1 MSEEEKVNETE
12 VVQESTTEET
22 TLEVKEESSEEYGF
36 NPNAFFTEESTET
49 EKVEDNNNN
58 EEPNVE
64 NNKADDD
71 SSESDFSWDKGLDYL
86 KQEKQQEETTTNEV
100 DTDTSNSDVAVTEKS
115 IEPSYEEFFKEVGVE
130 AKTKEEFKEVYKSLQ
145 EENELL
151 KKSYPEKNE
160 KIDNLQNLIKL
171 EDKELVERSLIAD
184 GFEGVEL
191 ENAMERMLDNDMID
205 IEAKKVRNTLNK
217 AIVSEKETIM
227 DSKRTETAKQE
238 KDREESIKSLND
250 YLNSTEK
257 MFGFKIASTPEKAN
271 EIRKSHQEYIVSGKF
286 LQDITQ
292 TEKSL
297 ADCAWLWA
305 NKDVILKAMQTK
317 GFNSG
322 RKDVLN
328 QIGNPDV
335 DANSRTFADP
345 KGDGEFNASKFM
357 S

>member
-12 VVQESTTEET
+12 VAQESNTEEAT
-22 TLEVKEESSEEYGF
+22 PEVQQEEKEEVSLDF
-36 NPNAFFTEESTET
+36 NPDAFFTGSEGG
-49 EKVEDNNNN
+49 DNNT

-64 NNKADDD
+64 NNKD
-71 SSESDFSWDKGLDYL
+71 SEDAKENEFSWDKGLEYL
-86 KQEKQQEETTTNEV
+86 KGNEQQETSQPSSSDSVNDNNDV
-100 DTDTSNSDVAVTEKS
+100 QADNKDTSPN
-115 IEPSYEEFFKEVGVE
+115 YEEFFKEVGLEV
-130 AKTKEEFKEVYKSLQ
+130 KTKEEFKEVYQSLQ
-145 EENELL
+145 KENELL
-151 KKSYPEKNE
+151 KKDYPEKNE

-171 EDKELVERSLIAD
+171 EDKELVERSLLAD
-184 GFEGVEL
+184 GFEGAEL
-191 ENAMERMLDNDMID
+191 ENAMERMFDNDMID

-217 AIVSEKETIM
+217 AIASEREVII
-227 DSKRTETAKQE
+227 DEKRNQTAKQE

-250 YLNSTEK
+250 YLNSTEE
-257 MFGFKIASTPEKAN
+257 MFGFKMAGTPEKTN

-322 RKDVLN
+322 RRDVLD
-328 QIGNPDV
+328 QIGNPDAN
-335 DANSRTFADP
+335 ANSRTFADP
-345 KGDGEFNASKFM
+345 KGSGEFNPGKFM
-357 S
+357 G

>member
-357 S
+357 A

>member
-1 MSEEEKVNETE
+1 MNEEEKVNETE
-12 VVQESTTEET
+12 VVQETTTEET
-22 TLEVKEESSEEYGF
+22 SNEVKEEQTTEVEYSF
-36 NPNAFFTEESTET
+36 NPDAFFTSEEKEES
-49 EKVEDNNNN
+49 
-58 EEPNVE
+58 VE
-64 NNKADDD
+64 NNNTQENNVEDSTNDNNQDDG
-71 SSESDFSWDKGLDYL
+71 FSWDKGLEYL
-86 KQEKQQEETTTNEV
+86 KEDEQHQRSDSDSTDNAN
-100 DTDTSNSDVAVTEKS
+100 TDTGIDVVDKN
-115 IEPSYEEFFKEVGVE
+115 IEPSFENFFKEVGVE
-130 AKTKEEFKEVYKSLQ
+130 VKTKEEFKEVYKSLQ

-160 KIDNLQNLIKL
+160 KIDNFQNLINL

-191 ENAMERMLDNDMID
+191 ENAIERMLDNDMID

-217 AIVSEKETIM
+217 AIASERETII
-227 DSKRTETAKQE
+227 DAKRNETAKQE
-238 KDREESIKSLND
+238 KDRQESIKSLND

-322 RKDVLN
+322 RRDVLD
-328 QIGNPDV
+328 QIGNPDAN
-335 DANSRTFADP
+335 ANSRTFADP
-345 KGDGEFNASKFM
+345 KGSGEFNPGKFM
-357 S
+357 G

>member
-1 MSEEEKVNETE
+1 MNEEEKVNETE

-36 NPNAFFTEESTET
+36 NPNAFFTEETTET
-49 EKVEDNNNN
+49 EKVEENNNN

-64 NNKADDD
+64 NNSTNEE
-71 SSESDFSWDKGLDYL
+71 SSEGDFSWDKGLEYL
-86 KQEKQQEETTTNEV
+86 KEEKQQEETSTSEG
-100 DTDTSNSDVAVTEKS
+100 DTETSNSDVAVTEKS
-115 IEPSYEEFFKEVGVE
+115 IEPSYEEFFKEVGLEV
-130 AKTKEEFKEVYKSLQ
+130 KTKEEFKEVYKSLQ
-145 EENELL
+145 EENDFL
-151 KKSYPEKNE
+151 KKGYPEKNE
-160 KIDNLQNLIKL
+160 KIDNLENLIKL

-292 TEKSL
+292 TEKTL

-345 KGDGEFNASKFM
+345 KGDGEFNPNKFM
-357 S
+357 G

>member
-1 MSEEEKVNETE
+1 MNEEEKVNETE
-12 VVQESTTEET
+12 VVQETTTEET
-22 TLEVKEESSEEYGF
+22 SNEVKEEQTTEVEYSF
-36 NPNAFFTEESTET
+36 NPDAFFTSEE
-49 EKVEDNNNN
+49 K
-58 EEPNVE
+58 EERVE
-64 NNKADDD
+64 NNNTQENNVEDSTNDNNQDDG
-71 SSESDFSWDKGLDYL
+71 FSWDKGLEYL
-86 KQEKQQEETTTNEV
+86 KEDEQHQRSDSDSTDNAN
-100 DTDTSNSDVAVTEKS
+100 TDTGIDVVDKN
-115 IEPSYEEFFKEVGVE
+115 IEPSFENFFKEVGVE
-130 AKTKEEFKEVYKSLQ
+130 VKTKEEFKEVYKSLQ

-160 KIDNLQNLIKL
+160 KIDNFQNLINL

-191 ENAMERMLDNDMID
+191 ENAIERMLDNDMID

-217 AIVSEKETIM
+217 AIASEREVII
-227 DSKRTETAKQE
+227 DSKRNETAKQE

-322 RKDVLN
+322 RRDVLD
-328 QIGNPDV
+328 QIGNPDAN
-335 DANSRTFADP
+335 ANSRTFADP
-345 KGDGEFNASKFM
+345 KGSGEFNPGKFM
-357 S
+357 G

>member
-12 VVQESTTEET
+12 VVQESTTEQET
-22 TLEVKEESSEEYGF
+22 TESNEEVEYAF
-36 NPNAFFTEESTET
+36 NPDAFFTEENETVTE
-49 EKVEDNNNN
+49 ENNN
-58 EEPNVE
+58 EPTNVQ
-64 NNKADDD
+64 NNNATE
-71 SSESDFSWDKGLDYL
+71 ESNDNDFSWDKGLEYL
-86 KQEKQQEETTTNEV
+86 KEDGEQERSDSNS
-100 DTDTSNSDVAVTEKS
+100 SNSDNDSNDIQVADRS
-115 IEPSYEEFFKEVGVE
+115 IEPSFEDFFKEVGVE
-130 AKTKEEFKEVYKSLQ
+130 VKTKEEFKEYYKSLQ

-160 KIDNLQNLIKL
+160 KIDNFQNLIKL

-191 ENAMERMLDNDMID
+191 ENAMERMLDNDMVD

-217 AIVSEKETIM
+217 AIASEREVII

-238 KDREESIKSLND
+238 KDREDSIKSLND

-257 MFGFKIASTPEKAN
+257 MFGFKIASTPEKTN

-286 LQDITQ
+286 LQNITQ
-292 TEKSL
+292 SEKNL

-335 DANSRTFADP
+335 NANSRTFADP
-345 KGDGEFNASKFM
+345 KGNGEFNPNKFNM
-357 S
+357 

>member
-12 VVQESTTEET
+12 VAQESTTEEAT
-22 TLEVKEESSEEYGF
+22 PEVQQEEKEEFNLDF
-36 NPNAFFTEESTET
+36 NPDAFFTDEVKQET
-49 EKVEDNNNN
+49 QDNNT
-58 EEPNVE
+58 EQTNVE
-64 NNKADDD
+64 ENKVDND

-86 KQEKQQEETTTNEV
+86 KEEKQKEDVSSDNE
-100 DTDTSNSDVAVTEKS
+100 SNDSDKDVAVIEKNTE
-115 IEPSYEEFFKEVGVE
+115 PNYEEFFKDVGLEV
-130 AKTKEEFKEVYKSLQ
+130 KTKEEFKEIYKSLQ
-145 EENELL
+145 EENDFL
-151 KKSYPEKNE
+151 KKGYPEKNE
-160 KIDNLQNLIKL
+160 KIDNLENLIKL

-227 DSKRTETAKQE
+227 DSKRSETAKQE

-345 KGDGEFNASKFM
+345 KGDGEFNPNKFM
-357 S
+357 G